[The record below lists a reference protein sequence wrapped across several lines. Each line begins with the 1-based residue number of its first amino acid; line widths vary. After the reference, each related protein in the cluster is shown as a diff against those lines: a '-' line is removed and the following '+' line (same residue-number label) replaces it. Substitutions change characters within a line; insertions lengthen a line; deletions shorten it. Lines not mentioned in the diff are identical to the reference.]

1 MSSEE
6 HISWSSLLYKCFREA
21 QWFQFQILISSS
33 GHVEHLKT
41 ISDGNNEFI
50 KFISL
55 DSKNIIC
62 LSKFYGVGV
71 CSIRMLAGNAKLSI
85 HKKTTSKKQ
94 TKLTNKI
101 KGKEAPESNLTEENK
116 K

>member
-1 MSSEE
+1 
-6 HISWSSLLYKCFREA
+6 
-21 QWFQFQILISSS
+21 
-33 GHVEHLKT
+33 
-41 ISDGNNEFI
+41 
-50 KFISL
+50 
-55 DSKNIIC
+55 
-62 LSKFYGVGV
+62 
-71 CSIRMLAGNAKLSI
+71 MLAGNAKLSI